1 MDFKEFILAHDGC
14 DIASLAM
21 QRGRLSAEVED
32 WNLALSTLEA
42 RSKLRHKVPQWHA
55 VPSLQYPKVL
65 SAEQCSSTETA
76 RYKASLL
83 SHFPNLSTKTAI
95 SVDKPGESPT
105 CPPKHP
111 VSVDKPDGVVEGLRV
126 ADLTGGL
133 GVDAWTFC
141 QVAEEVLYN
150 EMDTELCRAAEHNF
164 KELGVKNVVVRNRM
178 VEPGAVKDILGGFE
192 PDVLFLD
199 PARRGDGGRKVFRLE
214 DCSPN
219 VLELLP
225 ELYDACP
232 NIMFKLS
239 PMADITLVCKQL
251 PGVREVHV
259 VATGGECKELLLL
272 LEKGYTGCHITVIID
287 SGASLV
293 YGGGDGSDIH
303 KPSLRDPSH
312 LRWAPPAY
320 AAEGGH
326 RFVDITTISSGEFL
340 FEPGKALL
348 KAGAFDLPCDYGL
361 CKLSRHTH
369 LYVSQKAIPED
380 LASFGKCFEILD
392 ILPLS
397 GKTMK
402 EAGKRYP
409 KADVTARNI
418 PMTSE
423 ELAKRLGVKPGD
435 GTIHIFG
442 THSDSEGRVLIICRD
457 NK

>member
-1 MDFKEFILAHDGC
+1 MDFKEFILLYDGT
-14 DIASLAM
+14 DISALALK
-21 QRGRLSAEVED
+21 RSRLCSDVED
-32 WNLALSTLEA
+32 WDLALSTLEA

-83 SHFPNLSTKTAI
+83 SHFPSLSTKTAN

-164 KELGVKNVVVRNRM
+164 RELGVKNVVLRNRM
-178 VEPGAVKDILGGFE
+178 VEPGTVMDILGGFE

-232 NIMFKLS
+232 SIMLKLS
-239 PMADITLVCKQL
+239 PMADITAVCRQL
-251 PGVREVHV
+251 AGVKEVHV
-259 VATGGECKELLLL
+259 VEADGECKELLLI
-272 LEKGYTGCHITVIID
+272 LEKGF
-287 SGASLV
+287 
-293 YGGGDGSDIH
+293 
-303 KPSLRDPSH
+303 
-312 LRWAPPAY
+312 
-320 AAEGGH
+320 EG
-326 RFVDITTISSGEFL
+326 
-340 FEPGKALL
+340 
-348 KAGAFDLPCDYGL
+348 DYGL
-361 CKLSRHTH
+361 YLYANGTVTEIPDQVGDDARGKVVDNAGRSGRQGADISNGVLFVPGKGLMKTGAFWWPETFGLKQLAASTH
-369 LYVSQKAIPED
+369 MYIGGAKVPE
-380 LASFGKCFEILD
+380 LEAFGKFYNIVETVPLNNRSIKD
-392 ILPLS
+392 I
-397 GKTMK
+397 GKK
-402 EAGKRYP
+402 YP
-409 KADVTARNI
+409 EADVTARNI
-418 PMTSE
+418 PMTSD
-423 ELAKRLGVKPGD
+423 ELRKRLGVRSSD
-435 GTIHIFG
+435 GTVHIFG
-442 THSDSEGRVLIICRD
+442 TSALDEGKVLIVSVIG
-457 NK
+457 K